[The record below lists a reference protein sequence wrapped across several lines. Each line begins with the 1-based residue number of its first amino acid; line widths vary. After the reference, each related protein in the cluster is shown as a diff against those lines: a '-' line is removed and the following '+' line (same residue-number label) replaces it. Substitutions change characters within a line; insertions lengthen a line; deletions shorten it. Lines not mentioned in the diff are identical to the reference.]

1 MSIMTFLII
10 DISMVLLTED
20 LTRMLCSQPWV
31 MTTVSLSALT
41 HLDIGQHLHELGFS
55 GRHRHARVE
64 HEPAVFLESS
74 ASVTSQE
81 CSSVARLGL
90 PSA

>member
-1 MSIMTFLII
+1 MTFLIM

-41 HLDIGQHLHELGFS
+41 HLDI
-55 GRHRHARVE
+55 
-64 HEPAVFLESS
+64 
-74 ASVTSQE
+74 
-81 CSSVARLGL
+81 
-90 PSA
+90 